1 MGTHEQSIRL
11 IQLYSSY
18 KMLWDPKDPKY
29 LNKTQREDSWKQ
41 IAAEMQCPVGELKK
55 KMESLLG
62 SYRREKSREK
72 KSRITGSGA
81 DEVYISKWFGYPYF
95 DFMKNKNEPGDTQ
108 DTIPIE
114 ITQQFSQSSD
124 TVAYAENAST
134 SHSLSESN
142 LEPPQASQEQ
152 HTEETSTNVPTQ
164 EPARKKRRN
173 ISKTQTQPQLD
184 SADIMLAEAL
194 DCLKKSSNDIND
206 PYLSFG
212 RHIANEMRKY
222 DPHTLACVK
231 NAINN
236 IIFEADL
243 GKYRQQ
249 QYFTHQYNQSLTSS
263 SSSHIMSPS
272 PAVTP
277 SPNDNFDFEAQDIT
291 SL

>member
-1 MGTHEQSIRL
+1 MNGFVITQEIVRELLSYLDPHGVEVRKRKRLQRRKYSNKGPNYLWHIDSYDKLKPFGICINGCIDGFYRHIIWMKAGTTAS
-11 IQLYSSY
+11 
-18 KMLWDPKDPKY
+18 
-29 LNKTQREDSWKQ
+29 DSK
-41 IAAEMQCPVGELKK
+41 
-55 KMESLLG
+55 
-62 SYRREKSREK
+62 
-72 KSRITGSGA
+72 
-81 DEVYISKWFGYPYF
+81 
-95 DFMKNKNEPGDTQ
+95 
-108 DTIPIE
+108 E

-263 SSSHIMSPS
+263 SSHIMSPS